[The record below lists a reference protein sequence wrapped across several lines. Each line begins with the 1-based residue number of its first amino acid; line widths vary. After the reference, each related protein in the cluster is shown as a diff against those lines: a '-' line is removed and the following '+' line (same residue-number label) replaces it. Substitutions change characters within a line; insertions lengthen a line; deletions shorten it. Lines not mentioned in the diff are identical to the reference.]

1 MSPISK
7 FTGLNRHVEKATRLR
22 KEVGDLQASH
32 ETKESLN
39 SQIDAA
45 LSAAGFFLNQEEL
58 PTHQKQSL
66 GDFLIGMSLMFI
78 EDRIHRAADRESMIK
93 ETLARHA
100 DTCPFADS
108 NMSQRYSW
116 VKLVIWPATVV
127 AVAAS
132 VSGNMPAIIAAIAA
146 AVK

>member
-7 FTGLNRHVEKATRLR
+7 FTGLNRHVEKAMRLR

-45 LSAAGFFLNQEEL
+45 LSAAGSFLSQDEPL
-58 PTHQKQSL
+58 THQQQSL

-78 EDRIHRAADRESMIK
+78 EDRIHRAADRESMIN
-93 ETLARHA
+93 ETLVRHA
-100 DTCPFADS
+100 DSCPFADA

-116 VKLVIWPATVV
+116 AKLVIWPATVV